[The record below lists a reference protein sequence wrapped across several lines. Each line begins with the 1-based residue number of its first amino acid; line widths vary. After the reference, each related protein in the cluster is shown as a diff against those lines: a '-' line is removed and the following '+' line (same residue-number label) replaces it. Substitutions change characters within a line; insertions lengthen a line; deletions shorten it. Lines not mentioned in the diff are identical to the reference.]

1 MTEEVDKLKERLL
14 YIQTLPRKAK
24 APNLRPILPLMAYH
38 YLKENCLDHT
48 IVHSSDLV
56 KFYGLDP
63 FKMGKVI
70 TKELQRIR
78 NEGNNPYRPIQITG
92 VVPIHDPQQHR
103 AKLMFKV
110 KTTGLVNNPL
120 EA

>member
-1 MTEEVDKLKERLL
+1 MSEEVDKLKERLS

-24 APNLRPILPLMAYH
+24 APNLRPLLPLMTYH
-38 YLKENCLDHT
+38 YLKENGLNHSF
-48 IVHSSDLV
+48 IHSSDLV
-56 KFYGLDP
+56 RFYGLDP

-78 NEGNNPYRPIQITG
+78 NEGNNPYGPIHITG
-92 VVPIHDPQQHR
+92 AVPIHNPQQHR
-103 AKLMFKV
+103 EKLMFKV
-110 KTTGLVNNPL
+110 RTTGLVNNPL